1 MFYRKCS
8 NVWGKMFKC
17 QRKCSNVRKI
27 VQMSWGKMFK
37 CLEEKYSN
45 FWVIML
51 KCLKE
56 NVKMSWGNHAN
67 QANCGSVN
75 KSCSSMS
82 TVEKACRLKCT
93 NSWHW
98 WCLKSPMKYRA
109 KFYCATAWESGSYQH
124 TLRMSKIGMQSIVWW
139 VTISQ
144 VNSTRAECCV
154 ISYHLPGE

>member
-1 MFYRKCS
+1 MFKCLRE
-8 NVWGKMFKC
+8 NVQMSEKMFKC
-17 QRKCSNVRKI
+17 QENCSNVLREN
-27 VQMSWGKMFK
+27 VQMSRGKIFIF
-37 CLEEKYSN
+37 LSD
-45 FWVIML
+45 
-51 KCLKE
+51 

-82 TVEKACRLKCT
+82 TVEKACGLKCT

-109 KFYCATAWESGSYQH
+109 KFYCATVWQSGSYQH

-139 VTISQ
+139 VTIFQ

-154 ISYHLPGE
+154 MSYHL